1 MSKSKKVPGKGN
13 IMDEDVLIEKAEAY
27 LKEMYDEDTV
37 SMNVTENTVNE
48 EGNGILS
55 VECVVSVDGEES
67 AWFKD
72 FHFENEEI
80 VEMSYEER

>member
-1 MSKSKKVPGKGN
+1 ME
-13 IMDEDVLIEKAEAY
+13 EDILIEKAETY

-37 SMNVTENTVNE
+37 SMTITENTVNE
-48 EGNGILS
+48 EGSGVLS

-72 FHFENEEI
+72 FHFENEE
-80 VEMSYEER
+80 VVDMDYQER